1 MGLTDLKSRGAD
13 LDRLK
18 SDRMRRF
25 ALEYPLDHNYT
36 QAAIRAG
43 YAKNSAAVT
52 GARLLKNPIIKAYI
66 GQLER
71 QDVEQLGLDR
81 LEVLKQLYYALTR
94 QARDFVDEGGII
106 KPPHELPDQCQSII
120 DGIKQKTLHTRN
132 NGEVEVELV
141 ETEYKLTPHATAR
154 EQAMKHEGLFAAEL
168 HEHAHVAVLP
178 PWDEAWSGNGE
189 PPDRIEQQL
198 GD

>member
-1 MGLTDLKSRGAD
+1 MGLTELRKRTAD
-13 LDRLK
+13 LGRLP
-18 SDRMRRF
+18 SDKMRRF
-25 ALEYPLDHNYT
+25 ALEYPLDHNRT

-43 YAKNSAAVT
+43 YEKRSAAATAV
-52 GARLLKNPIIKAYI
+52 RLMKNPIIKAYI

-81 LEVLKQLYYALTR
+81 QEALLQLYYALTR
-94 QARDFVDEGGII
+94 QVRDFVDERGII
-106 KPPHELPDQCQSII
+106 KSPHELPDRCQSIV
-120 DGIKQKTLHTRN
+120 DGVKQKTLHTRK

-154 EQAMKHEGLFAAEL
+154 EQAMKHEGLFAPEI
-168 HEHAHVAVLP
+168 HKHAHVAVLP
-178 PWDEAWSGNGE
+178 PWDEAWSSNGE
-189 PPDRIEQQL
+189 PPDAIEQQL